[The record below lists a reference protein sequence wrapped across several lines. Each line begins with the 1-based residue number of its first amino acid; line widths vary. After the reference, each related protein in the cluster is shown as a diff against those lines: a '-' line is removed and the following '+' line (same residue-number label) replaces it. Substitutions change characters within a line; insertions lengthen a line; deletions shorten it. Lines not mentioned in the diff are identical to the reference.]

1 MKKWTKVLGASLLA
15 LTIPVTML
23 SGCGK
28 DDTASGGVQKITV
41 WTAGSSSKA
50 KYDALIKEYNE
61 GQGKKD
67 GIYIDYSVKAGD
79 SLNTS
84 LELALQTGDAPDM
97 FESGSIKKM
106 IEKGQVAAINDL
118 PGGEDF
124 LKYYKENDLL
134 AKEVTDFDGKTYVV
148 PRAATVRGLIY
159 NKDMFKK
166 AGIVDKKGNP
176 TPPKTFEQM
185 REYAK
190 KLTNPSENQ
199 YGYILPLKWTGWF
212 GSDVRN
218 VAQASIGNIGYDMVN
233 DTFDYK
239 SMAPILETYM
249 KMYKDGSCMPGSEG
263 IDNDQARA
271 YFSSGN
277 IGMKMAFSFDV
288 GVLND
293 QFPATCDW
301 GVAPIPVLDENERYY
316 QPMQYSYSYNINA
329 ESAKKYGDKILKV
342 LEFFCSDEF
351 LGECYRDGISIPIK
365 SEIIKNIKFDKNVK
379 TGWKEFAA
387 LVEQSRYSGLSP
399 NLDASNFKD
408 LHTRF
413 VEEVFNGKKTALEM
427 LTEYDS
433 DVSKATDEYYKLHKD
448 EDRNLYVD
456 KSRDIKIK

>member
-1 MKKWTKVLGASLLA
+1 MRKWTKVLGASILA
-15 LTIPVTML
+15 VSVSVTML
-23 SGCGK
+23 SGCGEK
-28 DDTASGGVQKITV
+28 KSASGDVQKITV

-50 KYDALIKEYNE
+50 KYDELIKEYNE

-84 LELALQTGDAPDM
+84 LELALQTGDAPDI
-97 FESGSIKKM
+97 FEGGSIKKM
-106 IEKGQVAAINDL
+106 IEQGQVAPINDL
-118 PGGEDF
+118 PGGEEF
-124 LKYYKENDLL
+124 LKYYKEHDMLTN
-134 AKEVTDFDGKTYVV
+134 EVTDFDGKTYIV
-148 PRAATVRGLIY
+148 PRSVTLRGLIY
-159 NKDMFKK
+159 NKDMFKE
-166 AGIVDKKGNP
+166 AGIVDKDGNP
-176 TPPKTFEQM
+176 TPPKTFDEM

-190 KLTNPSENQ
+190 KLTNPSKNQ

-239 SMAPILETYM
+239 EMAPILETYM

-277 IGMKMAFSFDV
+277 IGMKMAFSFDI

-301 GVAPIPVLDENERYY
+301 GVAPVPVLDENNRYY
-316 QPMQYSYSYNINA
+316 QPLQYSYSYNINA
-329 ESAKKYGDKILKV
+329 DSAKKYGDKILKV
-342 LEFFCSDEF
+342 IEFFCSDDF
-351 LGECYRDGISIPIK
+351 YAECYKDGISIPIK
-365 SEIIKNIKFDKNVK
+365 SEIVDSVKFDGKVK
-379 TGWKEFAA
+379 KGWKEFAA
-387 LVEQSRYSGLSP
+387 LLDDSRYSGLSP
-399 NLDASNFKD
+399 NIDASSIKD

-413 VEEVFNGKKTALEM
+413 VEEVFSGKKSALQM
-427 LTEYDS
+427 LTEYDE
-433 DVSKATDEYYKLHKD
+433 DVTKATDDYYKTHTD
-448 EDRNLYVD
+448 EDRSVFVD
-456 KSRDIKIK
+456 KNRDIKVK